1 MRIHNLYVDA
11 DGETHFR
18 DIEVEWKHE
27 GRGGK
32 TSATLPAT
40 GIIFRQTPG
49 TYDYEWHPA
58 PRRQYIINLDAGVS
72 IQASDGETRII
83 GAGEVILVEDTHGKG
98 HFPRRSTVSSGTP
111 SSFPSNSPEA
121 SMNIQTPVDL
131 TNDLV
136 EQARRVLPGGS
147 FGNMPAEVILRE
159 GRGGR
164 IFDEAGREYVDFLLG
179 SGPMFIGHAHP
190 EVTAAVQA
198 QVPLGTTFFGNNR
211 HGIALAEAI
220 VDAVPC
226 AEQVRFVCSGT
237 EADLYAM
244 RAARAFRKRDKILKF
259 EGGYHGMSD
268 YALVS
273 LSPKNPGNFP
283 RGTLDSAGIPK
294 SVADEM
300 VVAAFNDIDMVR
312 SLIKEQKDELAGVI
326 VEPFQR
332 LIPPKPGFLQAL
344 REVTAEHGIPLIFDE
359 VVTGFRF
366 AYGGAQEYYGVTPD
380 LCTLGKIVGGGFA
393 LAAIAGRADIMKHFD
408 RLAMTDE
415 DFIFQVGTLS
425 GNPVAAVAGLA
436 TLEVLKRP
444 GTYEGVFANGRRL
457 MDTLSEL
464 LKKHGF
470 KAQVIGEPPLFDII
484 FTDQPVKD
492 YRDTL
497 KADTAL
503 QKRFNQALRARGI
516 MKGESKYYVSVAHTQ
531 ADIDHTIGA
540 WEEALVELKSSR

>member
-1 MRIHNLYVDA
+1 
-11 DGETHFR
+11 
-18 DIEVEWKHE
+18 
-27 GRGGK
+27 
-32 TSATLPAT
+32 
-40 GIIFRQTPG
+40 
-49 TYDYEWHPA
+49 
-58 PRRQYIINLDAGVS
+58 
-72 IQASDGETRII
+72 
-83 GAGEVILVEDTHGKG
+83 
-98 HFPRRSTVSSGTP
+98 
-111 SSFPSNSPEA
+111 
-121 SMNIQTPVDL
+121 MNIQTPVDL

-393 LAAIAGRADIMKHFD
+393 LAA
-408 RLAMTDE
+408 
-415 DFIFQVGTLS
+415 S
-425 GNPVAAVAGLA
+425 PAAP
-436 TLEVLKRP
+436 T
-444 GTYEGVFANGRRL
+444 
-457 MDTLSEL
+457 S
-464 LKKHGF
+464 
-470 KAQVIGEPPLFDII
+470 
-484 FTDQPVKD
+484 
-492 YRDTL
+492 
-497 KADTAL
+497 
-503 QKRFNQALRARGI
+503 
-516 MKGESKYYVSVAHTQ
+516 
-531 ADIDHTIGA
+531 
-540 WEEALVELKSSR
+540 

>member
-1 MRIHNLYVDA
+1 
-11 DGETHFR
+11 
-18 DIEVEWKHE
+18 
-27 GRGGK
+27 
-32 TSATLPAT
+32 
-40 GIIFRQTPG
+40 
-49 TYDYEWHPA
+49 
-58 PRRQYIINLDAGVS
+58 
-72 IQASDGETRII
+72 
-83 GAGEVILVEDTHGKG
+83 
-98 HFPRRSTVSSGTP
+98 
-111 SSFPSNSPEA
+111 
-121 SMNIQTPVDL
+121 MNIQTPVDP

-147 FGNMPAEVILRE
+147 FGNMPAEVILKE

-164 IFDEAGREYVDFLLG
+164 IFDEAGKEYVDFLLG

-273 LSPKNPGNFP
+273 LAPKSPGNFP
-283 RGTLDSAGIPK
+283 RGSIDSAGIPK

-312 SLIKEQKDELAGVI
+312 SLIEEQKDELAGVI

-393 LAAIAGRADIMKHFD
+393 LAATAGRADIMKHFD

-444 GTYEGVFANGRRL
+444 GTYEGVFANGRKL

-464 LKKHGF
+464 LKKYGVR
-470 KAQVIGEPPLFDII
+470 AQVIGEPPLFDII

-516 MKGESKYYVSVAHTQ
+516 MKGDSKYYVSVAHTQ

-540 WEEALVELKSSR
+540 WEEALKEIK

>member
-1 MRIHNLYVDA
+1 MNVQTKVD
-11 DGETHFR
+11 
-18 DIEVEWKHE
+18 
-27 GRGGK
+27 
-32 TSATLPAT
+32 P
-40 GIIFRQTPG
+40 
-49 TYDYEWHPA
+49 
-58 PRRQYIINLDAGVS
+58 
-72 IQASDGETRII
+72 
-83 GAGEVILVEDTHGKG
+83 
-98 HFPRRSTVSSGTP
+98 
-111 SSFPSNSPEA
+111 
-121 SMNIQTPVDL
+121 
-131 TNDLV
+131 TNELV

-147 FGNMPAEVILRE
+147 FGNMPAEVILKE
-159 GRGGR
+159 GKGGR
-164 IFDEAGREYVDFLLG
+164 IYDEAGKEYVDFLLG

-273 LSPKNPGNFP
+273 LAPKAPGNFP
-283 RGTLDSAGIPK
+283 RGSIDSAGIPK

-312 SLIKEQKDELAGVI
+312 SLIEEQKDELAGVI

-408 RLAMTDE
+408 RLAMTDD

-436 TLEVLKRP
+436 TLDVLKRP
-444 GTYEGVFANGRRL
+444 GTYEGVFANGRKL

-464 LKKHGF
+464 LKKNGI

-484 FTDQPVKD
+484 FTDQPIKD

-497 KADTAL
+497 KADTAIL
-503 QKRFNQALRARGI
+503 KRFNQALRARGI
-516 MKGESKYYVSVAHTQ
+516 MKGDSKYYVSVAHTQ

-540 WEEALVELKSSR
+540 WEEAIKEIK